1 MRPGKLLARLAVQT
15 VLTIAIMGAL
25 LFGPA
30 GTWRWPQ
37 AWWFLGIFTAGT
49 VVLSAFLMMRDPA
62 LLDSRLGG
70 PVQEG
75 QPLWDRLFLGATVL
89 GWCGWLAFMAW
100 DARVLAH
107 DATMPLWLEV
117 LGGALIAAGFISTMP
132 VFAANSFAAPTVHIQ
147 NERKQ
152 HVIDTGPYALMR
164 HPMYASALLYLIG
177 MPLLLGSWRG
187 FLGTALI
194 ILGIAWRAVGEEN
207 TLARDLPGYGDYMT
221 RVRYRLI
228 PGIW

>member
-1 MRPGKLLARLAVQT
+1 MQSGNLLARLTVQT
-15 VLTIAIMGAL
+15 VLTVAIMGAL

-37 AWWFLGIFTAGT
+37 AWWFLAIFAAGT

-70 PVQEG
+70 PVQKG
-75 QPLWDRLFLGATVL
+75 QPLWDRLFLIAAVI

-100 DARVLAH
+100 DAHRPGTA
-107 DATMPLWLEV
+107 MPFWLEV
-117 LGGALIAAGFISTMP
+117 LGGALIAAGFASTMP

-147 NERKQ
+147 SERKQ
-152 HVIDTGPYALMR
+152 HVIDTGPYALVR
-164 HPMYASALLYLIG
+164 HPMYATALLYLIG
-177 MPLLLGSWRG
+177 MPLLLGSWWG
-187 FLGTALI
+187 FLGTAI
-194 ILGIAWRAVGEEN
+194 ITFGIAWRAVGEEN
-207 TLARDLPGYGDYMT
+207 TLARELPGYADYMK

-228 PGIW
+228 LRIW